1 MDSKNYIEK
10 IILEEY
16 YSLIIKSFLLS
27 EQQFKT
33 YSTIDVPE
41 DELEKQRQYVDAQKA
56 KRLKITKYVNGEPED
71 DQDQSNDKSEQD
83 NVSKYENMLGS
94 LTVKPDS
101 ESSMK
106 AEVRGFTLNMDTYEK
121 GHEIDGDYHGTKTGL
136 LNFLKPL
143 KSIIKV
149 NSAKRPRVTAQSGNI
164 SDHWQGNWAAY
175 GVDFGLRGKK
185 GIHVKDFI
193 IRNEPGDQL
202 FKAIANKL
210 KIDWKQKGKE
220 DDGYLGG
227 VFERTVGNYRVQI
240 IWRDKQH
247 RDHIH
252 IGLKNIRAYNSA
264 AETANRKENLRKAQG

>member
-143 KSIIKV
+143 KSPYAEQFITE
-149 NSAKRPRVTAQSGNI
+149 VTPP
-164 SDHWQGNWAAY
+164 D
-175 GVDFGLRGKK
+175 
-185 GIHVKDFI
+185 
-193 IRNEPGDQL
+193 
-202 FKAIANKL
+202 
-210 KIDWKQKGKE
+210 
-220 DDGYLGG
+220 
-227 VFERTVGNYRVQI
+227 
-240 IWRDKQH
+240 
-247 RDHIH
+247 
-252 IGLKNIRAYNSA
+252 
-264 AETANRKENLRKAQG
+264 